1 MKSKRL
7 KVAEMLDLQGVE
19 GVYCLA
25 CKPRK
30 ISQNIVS
37 QWYKVVRKVVSL
49 RGKHLKCNEW

>member
-1 MKSKRL
+1 MKSKWL

-19 GVYCLA
+19 GVWCLA

-37 QWYKVVRKVVSL
+37 QWYKVVSL